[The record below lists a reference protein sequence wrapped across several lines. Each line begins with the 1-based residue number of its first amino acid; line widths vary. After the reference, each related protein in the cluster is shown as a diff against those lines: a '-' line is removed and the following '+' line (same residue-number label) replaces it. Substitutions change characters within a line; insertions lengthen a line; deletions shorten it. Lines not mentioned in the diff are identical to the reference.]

1 MMVGAVQKQFSTD
14 GRASAAV
21 LEAVAAEEGCKPTD
35 LDVPLY
41 ERVDP
46 EALDALV
53 SSPIEGH
60 ISFVYHGYKLTVNGS
75 GTVWV
80 EGRA

>member
-1 MMVGAVQKQFSTD
+1 MVGAVQN
-14 GRASAAV
+14 RVSADDRVSVAV
-21 LEAVAAEEGCKPTD
+21 LEAVAAEEGCEPTD

-41 ERVDP
+41 EHVDP

-60 ISFVYHGYKLTVNGS
+60 VSFTYHGYRLTVDGE
-75 GTVWV
+75 GTVWIDG
-80 EGRA
+80 EA

>member
-1 MMVGAVQKQFSTD
+1 MVGAVQNRV
-14 GRASAAV
+14 RADDRPSVAV

-41 ERVDP
+41 EYVDP

-53 SSPIEGH
+53 SSPIDGL
-60 ISFVYHGYKLTVNGS
+60 ISFRYYGYDLTIDGN

-80 EGRA
+80 DEQS